1 MRRSKSSN
9 KGIAAAELGLVLP
22 FVALLLFL
30 LMEGGNAM
38 HAYSSLV
45 EASRE
50 GARIVLL
57 QGEGT
62 SNVEAL
68 VRSLVPDLP
77 PEDVSV
83 LVESDEDARTVTV
96 LASYEY
102 QPMIGGR
109 DALEMLYGGDPLVI
123 RAGTTMPLP

>member
-1 MRRSKSSN
+1 MRRSNASK
-9 KGIAAAELGLVLP
+9 KGIAAAEMGLVLP

-57 QGEGT
+57 QGENGVD
-62 SNVEAL
+62 VEAL

-77 PEDVSV
+77 AEDISV
-83 LVESDEDARTVTV
+83 LVEADQDSKTVTV